1 MARKIGFGF
10 LLIVA
15 LPILLWL
22 VYMRPGPSSI
32 YYPPYD
38 LTAIATPFDTTGS
51 ITLNWFSLEG
61 DDSTAAGF
69 STYRVLRSSNAEG
82 PFEEIG
88 VVGFDA
94 PRTSQLARQ
103 FRDITVGAGF
113 QYYYKISNEI
123 NGVTI
128 ESNVIGPLESAP
140 VIPEEEQTAMQG
152 EVVFPPS
159 QLRVFDTPNDDGE
172 SITLEWKISPSD
184 ESGNPLFGGYD
195 IYRSSNPD
203 GPFEKV
209 GETTGGLTDPH
220 RKIKIIRD
228 GKNIENK
235 KDYYYYVSAKLNG
248 QTANSDIAG
257 PVEASQQW
265 FNTARMVSLV
275 LLGILLGSIFYFINQ
290 AKAGKTLFIRKIAG
304 LEAVDEAVGR
314 ATEMGKSIFYIPGIQ
329 DMDNMQT
336 IAGLTILGR
345 VAKLTAE
352 YETKLEVPV
361 SRSLVMVTARE
372 IVKESYLDAGRPD
385 YFEDDMVFYLTDDQF
400 GYAAGV
406 DGLITR
412 KKPATIFRLI
422 QWNNSGVQLVLFSD
436 RG

>member
-152 EVVFPPS
+152 EVVFHLRNCGYS
-159 QLRVFDTPNDDGE
+159 ILRTMTVNQLLWNGRFLQAT
-172 SITLEWKISPSD
+172 
-184 ESGNPLFGGYD
+184 NPETRFSAD
-195 IYRSSNPD
+195 MIY
-203 GPFEKV
+203 
-209 GETTGGLTDPH
+209 TGALTRTVPL
-220 RKIKIIRD
+220 
-228 GKNIENK
+228 K
-235 KDYYYYVSAKLNG
+235 K
-248 QTANSDIAG
+248 
-257 PVEASQQW
+257 
-265 FNTARMVSLV
+265 
-275 LLGILLGSIFYFINQ
+275 
-290 AKAGKTLFIRKIAG
+290 
-304 LEAVDEAVGR
+304 
-314 ATEMGKSIFYIPGIQ
+314 
-329 DMDNMQT
+329 
-336 IAGLTILGR
+336 
-345 VAKLTAE
+345 
-352 YETKLEVPV
+352 
-361 SRSLVMVTARE
+361 
-372 IVKESYLDAGRPD
+372 
-385 YFEDDMVFYLTDDQF
+385 
-400 GYAAGV
+400 
-406 DGLITR
+406 
-412 KKPATIFRLI
+412 
-422 QWNNSGVQLVLFSD
+422 
-436 RG
+436 